1 MKHSITYITALL
13 FLILGTSEMKAQDH
27 HSDQHD
33 YVVLSKNIKQ
43 LKPILMTATSLA
55 EEDGENYGEF
65 KVIFCGKTV
74 SDMKNNADF
83 TMLLKQAKLQNVKV
97 SACGLSLNKFNI
109 NPDQLPELLEV
120 VDNGILYGFQLK
132 KNGFIS
138 LTI

>member
-13 FLILGTSEMKAQDH
+13 VLIMGTAQLKAQTST
-27 HSDQHD
+27 SDQND

-65 KVIFCGKTV
+65 QVVFCGKTV
-74 SDMKNNADF
+74 ADIRDNTDF
-83 TMLLKQAKLQNVKV
+83 QALLKQAAQQQMKV
-97 SACGLSLNKFNI
+97 YVCGLSLQAFEV
-109 NPDQLPELLEV
+109 NPEELPQHLEV
-120 VDNGILYGFQLK
+120 VENGIFYGFQLK
-132 KNGFIS
+132 KQGFIS